1 MNIFKKG
8 FTDSKGGIM
17 PSVFTSLDSKVSRP
31 LTSRQELEN
40 WIRHNK
46 ELAGLTDAYRKG
58 LAVSKQLASKTKMM
72 SPALCVAAQLDGK
85 GRQLEN
91 VVAEVNSLA
100 LDYDDIP
107 EEKMQEVF
115 KRIKLAANTTASW
128 ITMSSHGRRIIVSYE
143 RPSGC
148 DLSFTELHKVMMQKA
163 IKFYDTLLGIK
174 ADRQATDFLRL
185 CGLAH
190 DPDAYF
196 NWDAVPIT
204 LSNDEVLSAKAE
216 ITFEEQETKKNS
228 AEGNGGKKS
237 YYAKEKEPK
246 LSTKVPT
253 MKEAEQHI
261 LETLKNWGLV
271 FESHRHNE
279 YVSTF
284 GYLCVRYGINLQE
297 AFDYADFH
305 FSDEYPDTMNVMKS
319 CYRHKERLGT
329 WHFFRKGESYK
340 GQSSIKM
347 VKQWILSRYQVQRN
361 LVTGRHQITSRLVD
375 KPKYLS
381 WVNLDDDI
389 LNSLWLEMEEDGLHF
404 SLPKLFSLIHSDF
417 AEKCDPL
424 KEYLQNLPNWDGF
437 DYIGELAD
445 RIHIIPEK
453 GYYHDQSTF
462 RKYLRKW
469 IVAMVVGWIRPDSVN
484 QMMLILV
491 GKGGIFKTTFF
502 NYLLPPS
509 LREYYLNESAAIYTD
524 KDHMESFACKAL
536 LCMDEFDSTIGRNLN
551 AFKSNI
557 TKLQFSIRR
566 PYDRFRSDLM
576 HRASVAGTTNNQ
588 QIITDLENRRYSP
601 WLVESIESPI
611 DKPFNYTGIYSQA
624 VALGK
629 AVKERQEKHEEGWV
643 YWLTASD
650 IIEMQSHNRLFMVP
664 NYAEEQIKRFY
675 RVPEPDTP
683 KQFIKFRY
691 TAEILE
697 RISTNPAMRSNLE
710 HQSIG
715 GIMSRLKFPKGHRKK
730 GNGWYVVEIE
740 GAEQEC
746 IAKYDPEVDKDD
758 LPTHEK

>member
-1 MNIFKKG
+1 
-8 FTDSKGGIM
+8 M

-128 ITMSSHGRRIIVSYE
+128 ITMSGYGRRIIVSYE
-143 RPSGC
+143 
-148 DLSFTELHKVMMQKA
+148 
-163 IKFYDTLLGIK
+163 
-174 ADRQATDFLRL
+174 
-185 CGLAH
+185 
-190 DPDAYF
+190 
-196 NWDAVPIT
+196 
-204 LSNDEVLSAKAE
+204 
-216 ITFEEQETKKNS
+216 
-228 AEGNGGKKS
+228 
-237 YYAKEKEPK
+237 
-246 LSTKVPT
+246 
-253 MKEAEQHI
+253 
-261 LETLKNWGLV
+261 

-297 AFDYADFH
+297 AFDYADSH
-305 FSDEYPDTMNVMKS
+305 FSDEYPDTMSVMKS

-502 NYLLPPS
+502 NYLLPGCGFGQGG
-509 LREYYLNESAAIYTD
+509 E
-524 KDHMESFACKAL
+524 
-536 LCMDEFDSTIGRNLN
+536 
-551 AFKSNI
+551 
-557 TKLQFSIRR
+557 
-566 PYDRFRSDLM
+566 
-576 HRASVAGTTNNQ
+576 GTSG
-588 QIITDLENRRYSP
+588 E
-601 WLVESIESPI
+601 
-611 DKPFNYTGIYSQA
+611 A
-624 VALGK
+624 
-629 AVKERQEKHEEGWV
+629 
-643 YWLTASD
+643 
-650 IIEMQSHNRLFMVP
+650 
-664 NYAEEQIKRFY
+664 
-675 RVPEPDTP
+675 
-683 KQFIKFRY
+683 
-691 TAEILE
+691 
-697 RISTNPAMRSNLE
+697 
-710 HQSIG
+710 
-715 GIMSRLKFPKGHRKK
+715 
-730 GNGWYVVEIE
+730 
-740 GAEQEC
+740 
-746 IAKYDPEVDKDD
+746 
-758 LPTHEK
+758 